1 MYERVAKCR
10 TVSRPAC
17 AVCSLFSPDYWPVW
31 LVVAGLMLVGM
42 WLVLALHAM
51 LRFRAAHKTSAG
63 HGEKVYLYSKAVR
76 LWHWSNALLF
86 LLLLVSGPVNH
97 FSAVSAPVM
106 KSLLTVHEVCG
117 FLLLACWVGFVLIN
131 LIGGNGH
138 HYIIQRQGWIARAQR
153 QTRFYLFGIMQGE
166 SHPFPA
172 SPRSKFNPLQQ
183 AAYVGVMYGL
193 LPLLLISG
201 LLSLY
206 PTVVGDLFLVCVT
219 GCFRRTLRWQLSVC
233 FSFLGI
239 FIFALRAARRA
250 KPSSVW
256 WMATTGIKR

>member
-1 MYERVAKCR
+1 MNASQNAEQFHAQLAQYV
-10 TVSRPAC
+10 P
-17 AVCSLFSPDYWPVW
+17 LFSPDYWPVW

-51 LRFRAAHKTSAG
+51 LRFRAVHKTSAG

-86 LLLLVSGPVNH
+86 LLLLVSGLVNH

-153 QTRFYLFGIMQGE
+153 QSRFYLFGIMQGE

-206 PTVVGDLFLVCVT
+206 PTVVGDLFPGVRYWLLQAHFALAIVSL
-219 GCFRRTLRWQLSVC
+219 F
-233 FSFLGI
+233 
-239 FIFALRAARRA
+239 FIFGHLYLC
-250 KPSSVW
+250 
-256 WMATTGIKR
+256 TTGRTPGETFKCMVDGYHRH

>member
-1 MYERVAKCR
+1 MYERVANAEQFHAQLAQY
-10 TVSRPAC
+10 VP
-17 AVCSLFSPDYWPVW
+17 LFSPDYWPVW

-86 LLLLVSGPVNH
+86 LLLLVSGLVNH

-153 QTRFYLFGIMQGE
+153 QTRFTCLALCRA
-166 SHPFPA
+166 SHIH
-172 SPRSKFNPLQQ
+172 SRHRRVLNSIR
-183 AAYVGVMYGL
+183 Y
-193 LPLLLISG
+193 SRR
-201 LLSLY
+201 
-206 PTVVGDLFLVCVT
+206 PTL
-219 GCFRRTLRWQLSVC
+219 
-233 FSFLGI
+233 
-239 FIFALRAARRA
+239 A
-250 KPSSVW
+250 
-256 WMATTGIKR
+256 